1 LPRRHT
7 IAVSKSSGF
16 FPPLHALLTFIRAL
30 LKEITMTE
38 SATAEIIPFPSR
50 SIEAATANA
59 AAPSQPAA
67 AVEDT
72 RLTRAL
78 ANLNDALTAQRAAV
92 AAWKSSLGE
101 LGIVTGR
108 LGATMRGYNESLGHL
123 DGRVATLREEAVKLE
138 AWADGAM
145 TQKG

>member
-1 LPRRHT
+1 
-7 IAVSKSSGF
+7 
-16 FPPLHALLTFIRAL
+16 
-30 LKEITMTE
+30 MTE

-50 SIEAATANA
+50 PIEAAAANTPV
-59 AAPSQPAA
+59 PSQPAGPPSQRSE
-67 AVEDT
+67 VMEET

-108 LGATMRGYNESLGHL
+108 LGVSLRGYNESLGHL
-123 DGRVATLREEAVKLE
+123 NGRVATLREEAVKLE